1 LGHFLKNSGFLKIVV
16 FRRKNQCFQELGL
29 PKIEPNFNKKT
40 IQNLEGWKHI
50 AKGTWQ
56 QLFSPKS
63 GFLVDFG
70 VPFGVQN
77 CTKNGSSKKQ
87 VGFLASWGP
96 WGAPRGHFGSI
107 LGGIWAPLGTIL
119 RALGVILGP
128 FLRYSSNKRSK
139 QKQTKQKSNKQ
150 WQKLAGNR
158 SQQQQTAANIG
169 QKAASCSK

>member
-1 LGHFLKNSGFLKIVV
+1 MKTIVFPRKKQGF
-16 FRRKNQCFQELGL
+16 QGLGL
-29 PKIEPNFNKKT
+29 PKIEPNLNKKLRKIWRAGNT
-40 IQNLEGWKHI
+40 
-50 AKGTWQ
+50 
-56 QLFSPKS
+56 SPKGHCNTFFHQKEFS
-63 GFLVDFG
+63 LVDFG

>member
-1 LGHFLKNSGFLKIVV
+1 VVFLKTIVFPKEKARFSRV
-16 FRRKNQCFQELGL
+16 GPSKNRAKFEQKVE
-29 PKIEPNFNKKT
+29 K
-40 IQNLEGWKHI
+40 NLEGWKHI
-50 AKGTWQ
+50 AKGTLQ
-56 QLFSPKS
+56 HIFSPKS
-63 GFLVDFG
+63 DFSVDFG

-87 VGFLASWGP
+87 VGFLASRGP

-107 LGGIWAPLGTIL
+107 WGGIWAPLGTIL